1 MSNRFSGTGNLGS
14 DPALTSPAG
23 ETQRQVADMRVY
35 FDRLVR
41 DHDSEQFKDKGGFWL
56 DVSAW
61 DWLAKDVMRTLKK
74 GMRIKV
80 EGSLKHTT
88 WMDDNSG
95 KEKSKWMLYADD
107 VTLVLGRV
115 ESIEIRKKTEKSS

>member
-1 MSNRFSGTGNLGS
+1 MSNRFSGAGNLGN
-14 DPALTSPAG
+14 DPALTSSVG

-35 FDRLVR
+35 FDRPVR
-41 DHDSEQFKDKGGFWL
+41 DHHSEQFKDNGGFWL

-80 EGSLKHTT
+80 EGSLKQTT
-88 WMDDNSG
+88 WKDDSSG
-95 KEKSKWMLYADD
+95 EEKFKWVLYADD
-107 VTLVLGRV
+107 VALVLGRV
-115 ESIEIRKKTEKSS
+115 EAIESRKKTERPS